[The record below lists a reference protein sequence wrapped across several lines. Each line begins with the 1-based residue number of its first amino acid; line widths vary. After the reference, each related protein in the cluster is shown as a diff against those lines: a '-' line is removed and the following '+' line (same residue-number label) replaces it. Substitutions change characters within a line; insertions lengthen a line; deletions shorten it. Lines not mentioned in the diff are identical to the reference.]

1 MDCLHTCVPQV
12 EMVLVTVILVMY
24 EWHIYLWNIFLNID
38 SIFSDLS
45 SRDRCFWEIMDKL
58 QDGDF
63 IKTQITFLK
72 KEKKMLS
79 MPENTTSL
87 WTLLRCLG
95 LILNEELTKK
105 SEDWELFHGW
115 FVVAFNKKK
124 DVGRKKEEKSRTT
137 YSLARGHEG
146 QFSHENHR
154 SKKIQFADYL
164 QSNTGGSP
172 SVLPVATNYIS
183 ILKGVFIVF
192 QLAQDFHWFCLH
204 LFSRN

>member
-1 MDCLHTCVPQV
+1 
-12 EMVLVTVILVMY
+12 MY

-63 IKTQITFLK
+63 IKTEITFFK
-72 KEKKMLS
+72 KKITILS

-115 FVVAFNKKK
+115 FVVALNKKK
-124 DVGRKKEEKSRTT
+124 EKVGKLKKSWTT
-137 YSLARGHEG
+137 YSLARGHKG
-146 QFSHENHR
+146 QFSHENPHH
-154 SKKIQFADYL
+154 SKKIQFARGL
-164 QSNTGGSP
+164 QSRMP
-172 SVLPVATNYIS
+172 SQVCY
-183 ILKGVFIVF
+183 
-192 QLAQDFHWFCLH
+192 C
-204 LFSRN
+204 